1 MDNTGKYIKK
11 SVLVAVLLVLGFL
24 AMMLALGVGSSGLGL
39 GDFFRLLFSGANTPE
54 TAILY
59 KMRLPRAILAYLV
72 GAGLSV
78 SGVCLQALFKN
89 PMADPHMLGV
99 STGAGLGVA
108 ILTVIAGTGAL
119 ASGGLLALCA
129 FGGGLL
135 GVSLVYKISGAGKR
149 GTSVV
154 ALLLSGI
161 AISTFFTALV
171 SLLMVLNRSKMDVV
185 MLWTMGSFSAAG
197 WGQIVWA
204 VAPII
209 LGTIACMAFSRD
221 LNIMLLGEEEARQL
235 GVNLRN
241 TRRILILLTTLITA
255 SAVSV
260 SGIIGF
266 VGLMVPHMMR
276 LMIGPDH
283 KWLLPASFFG
293 GGAFLVLVDTFSRT
307 IASPLELPIGIITGI
322 LGVPFFLY
330 LLTRNRRKGHVL

>member
-1 MDNTGKYIKK
+1 MDNKGKNAKK
-11 SVLVAVLLVLGFL
+11 VILIAALIVLGVC
-24 AMMLALGVGSSGLGL
+24 ALLFALSVGSSGLGL
-39 GDFFRLLFSGANTPE
+39 GDFFRLLFSGADTPD

-59 KMRLPRAILAYLV
+59 KMRLPRALLAYLV

-89 PMADPHMLGV
+89 PMADPHILGV
-99 STGAGLGVA
+99 SSGAGLGAAVF
-108 ILTVIAGTGAL
+108 IIASGAGL
-119 ASGGLLALCA
+119 AASGGLLALSA
-129 FGGGLL
+129 FAGGLL
-135 GVSLVYKISGAGKR
+135 GIYVVYVVSGAGKR
-149 GTSVV
+149 GTSIV

-161 AISTFFTALV
+161 AISSFLTALI
-171 SLLMVLNRSKMDVV
+171 SLLMVLNRNKMDMV
-185 MLWTMGSFSAAG
+185 MLWTMGSFSTAG
-197 WGQIVWA
+197 WNQITWSA
-204 VAPII
+204 IPILLGSMACI
-209 LGTIACMAFSRD
+209 LFSRD

-241 TRRILILLTTLITA
+241 TRRILLLLTTLITA
-255 SAVSV
+255 TAVSV

-266 VGLMVPHMMR
+266 VGLMIPHIMR

-293 GGAFLVLVDTFSRT
+293 GGLFLVVVDTVSRT

-330 LLTRNRRKGHVL
+330 LLTKNRRKGRAV